1 MLEPDVSAWRKRMIS
16 PHKVLGALL
25 AAAFLQ
31 LCPAEA
37 AAPAQ
42 NAGAIGQIVPAGG
55 IVALNGPVGAVVS
68 SVQVKPG
75 DSVKA
80 GDLLMTLQ
88 GDTLK
93 AEQDLAAADLQGAR
107 KVSEAQVAAQ
117 NLAIELARQRLGEA
131 TREVENYR
139 EMGARAIAANELARL
154 QAAQAQARVAMQ
166 IEQAKLESVRSETN
180 KTIQTAAKRVTLANS
195 AVEIRAPSGGTILKV
210 DRRPGQRLTPETPA
224 IQMGDLSAI
233 YVACQV
239 FQGDLLALK
248 PGMKATIRNATL
260 ARPLS
265 GTIEEVSRLVETRSR
280 LGEVRIK
287 LDSVEPA
294 NRLIGMEVEVV
305 IAR

>member
-1 MLEPDVSAWRKRMIS
+1 MICPRKT
-16 PHKVLGALL
+16 LLAL
-25 AAAFLQ
+25 AAAAVLTAFWAHS
-31 LCPAEA
+31 PALA
-37 AAPAQ
+37 QQ

-55 IVALNGPVGAVVS
+55 IVALNGPVGAIVS
-68 SVQVKPG
+68 SVRVKPG
-75 DSVKA
+75 DNVKA

-88 GDTLK
+88 GDILK
-93 AEQDLAAADLQGAR
+93 AEQDLAAADLVGAR
-107 KVSEAQVAAQ
+107 KVSESQIAAQ
-117 NLAIELARQRLGEA
+117 NLGVELARQRLNEA
-131 TREVENYR
+131 TRELASYR
-139 EMGARAIAANELARL
+139 EMGARAVAANEAARL
-154 QAAQAQARVAMQ
+154 EAAQAQARITMQ
-166 IEQAKLESVRSETN
+166 IEQARLESVRTEAN
-180 KTIQTAAKRVTLANS
+180 KVVLTAAKRVALANG
-195 AVEIRAPSGGTILKV
+195 AVEIRAPADGTILKI
-210 DRRPGQRLTPETPA
+210 DRRPGQRLTPDA
-224 IQMGDLSAI
+224 ALQMGDLSAI

-239 FQGDLLALK
+239 FQGDLLALR

>member
-1 MLEPDVSAWRKRMIS
+1 MICS
-16 PHKVLGALL
+16 RNTLRALV
-25 AAAFLQ
+25 AAAILTPFWAPL
-31 LCPAEA
+31 PAMA
-37 AAPAQ
+37 QQ

-55 IVALNGPVGAVVS
+55 IVALGGPPGAIVS
-68 SVQVKPG
+68 LVRVKPG
-75 DSVKA
+75 DAVKA

-88 GDTLK
+88 GDILK
-93 AEQDLAAADLQGAR
+93 AEQELAASDLQGAR
-107 KVSEAQVAAQ
+107 KVSESQVAAQ
-117 NLAIELARQRLGEA
+117 NLAVELARQRRDEA
-131 TREVENYR
+131 IRELDSYR
-139 EMGARAIAANELARL
+139 QMGARAIATNELARL
-154 QAAQAQARVAMQ
+154 DAAQAQARVTMQ
-166 IEQAKLESVRSETN
+166 IEQAKLESVRSEAG
-180 KTIQTAAKRVTLANS
+180 KTVQTAAKRVTLANA
-195 AVEIRAPSGGTILKV
+195 AVEIRAPSDGTILKI
-210 DRRPGQRLTPETPA
+210 DRRQGQRLTGEAA

-260 ARPLS
+260 ARPLT